1 MTREVQGWVRES
13 ALHVAEGAG
22 AVQLRAMAP
31 KQDWAPPSLC
41 ALRYDAA
48 EAAASPPAQQTK
60 LGAREA
66 VKASPSQEEPSPKM
80 VRAPSWASW
89 MDSAASW
96 NPPSSSRRA
105 RPKLSP
111 YPIDHADGEVQVASH
126 PRVAQAY

>member
-13 ALHVAEGAG
+13 ALHVVEEGEA
-22 AVQLRAMAP
+22 AQLRAMAP
-31 KQDWAPPSLC
+31 KQNSARPSLC
-41 ALRYDAA
+41 ALRCGV
-48 EAAASPPAQQTK
+48 EEEAASPPEQQTK

-126 PRVAQAY
+126 PRVAQA